1 MIFSKEDFDK
11 IENPLADEEQ
21 DMLDL
26 AYGLTD
32 T

>member
-1 MIFSKEDFDK
+1 VVLDQDLYDK
-11 IENPLADEEQ
+11 LAAKREEEQ

-26 AYGLTD
+26 AYGVTD